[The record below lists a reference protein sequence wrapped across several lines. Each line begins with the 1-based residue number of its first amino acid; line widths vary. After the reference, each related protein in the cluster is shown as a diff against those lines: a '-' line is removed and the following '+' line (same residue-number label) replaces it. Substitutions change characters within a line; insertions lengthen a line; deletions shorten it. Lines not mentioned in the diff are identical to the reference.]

1 MFNVRTSDDL
11 ARQCVDPPF
20 VSSCDGLI
28 GVAGF
33 IVVPAGLRQ
42 DEMDA

>member
-1 MFNVRTSDDL
+1 MPYIDDL

-20 VSSCDGLI
+20 VSPCDGLI
-28 GVAGF
+28 GVAEL
-33 IVVPAGLRQ
+33 IVVPTGLRQ